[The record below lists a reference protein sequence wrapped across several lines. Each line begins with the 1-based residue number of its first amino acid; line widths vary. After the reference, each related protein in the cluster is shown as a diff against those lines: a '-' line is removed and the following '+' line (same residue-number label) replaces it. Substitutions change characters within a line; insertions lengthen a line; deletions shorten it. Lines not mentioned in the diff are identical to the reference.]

1 MSRPLLLLICLT
13 SYMLAVREL
22 PSFCLFAT
30 RCGDLGHPEGSRNLL
45 LVLGAVMLISF
56 VLLVASLAPRQAEP
70 EAEVAA

>member
-30 RCGDLGHPEGSRNLL
+30 RCGDLGHPEGSRALL
-45 LVLGAVMLISF
+45 LLFGALALISF
-56 VLLVASLAPRQAEP
+56 VLLAASFAPRQAEP

>member
-1 MSRPLLLLICLT
+1 MRPLLLLICLT

-30 RCGDLGHPEGSRNLL
+30 RCGDLGHPEGSRALL
-45 LVLGAVMLISF
+45 LLFGAVALISF